1 MMDQNKNYFIAIGL
15 SVLILIAWQFLYVN
29 PKIEEERLRQEALQ
43 QEQAAQQTPQ
53 TGQAGTD
60 TPQASAGDLPQSNG
74 GATSLP
80 GSDTDQAGAGS
91 VSREAAIGQA
101 ARISIETPALTGS
114 LNLQGA
120 RFDDLKLKR
129 YRETVDPTSPI
140 IDLLSPQTMQE
151 GYFAEFGFVGNEHSG
166 DVPGPDTVWTV
177 DGTPTLTQDTP
188 VVLTWTN
195 DKGLT
200 FTRTIDVDDNYM
212 FSIEDAVKNDTTV
225 AVSVQPY
232 GRVTRLYKPQLTG
245 IFVLHEGLIGYI
257 GEDKLLEIDYD
268 DLEDDGSVKPSK
280 SSEGWMGFTDK
291 YWATALVPA
300 QGMPFATRFSYFT
313 DGRPRYQ
320 ADFLSDPMTIN
331 PGQTATTENH
341 LFAGAKQ
348 VPIIDSYEEAYG
360 IVQFNKMIDWGWFY
374 FITRPMFWVLD
385 FFYKMVGNFGVAIL
399 ATTVLLK
406 LFFFPL
412 ANKSYKSMA
421 NMKKVQPKMEEIKA
435 KHGDDRQ
442 AMQKAMMELYKKEK
456 INPVAGCWPILL
468 QIPVFFAL
476 YKVLYVTIEMRH
488 APFFGW
494 IQDLSAPDP
503 TSIFNLFGLL
513 PFTPPLFLMIGIW
526 PLLMGI
532 TMFLQM
538 RMNPTPPD
546 PTQAMIFNWMP
557 VVFTFMLA
565 TFPAGLVIYW
575 AWNNFL
581 SIIQQGVIMK
591 RQGVKIELWDN
602 LVGLFRKKPEGPDST
617 FGRS

>member
-1 MMDQNKNYFIAIGL
+1 MDQNKNYFIAIGL

-29 PKIEEERLRQEALQ
+29 PRIEEDRLRREALQ
-43 QEQAAQQTPQ
+43 QEQTAQQTPQ
-53 TGQAGTD
+53 TGQSGAE
-60 TPQASAGDLPQSNG
+60 TPAASAGDLPQSSG
-74 GATSLP
+74 GTTGLP
-80 GSDTDQAGAGS
+80 GSDTNQAGASS
-91 VSREAAIGQA
+91 VSREAAVGQA
-101 ARISIETPALTGS
+101 ERISIETPALTGS
-114 LNLQGA
+114 INLQGA

-140 IDLLSPQTMQE
+140 IDLLSPQNMQE
-151 GYFAEFGFVGNEHSG
+151 GYFAEFGYVGNDNSG
-166 DVPGPDTVWTV
+166 EVPGPDTIWTV
-177 DGTPTLTQDTP
+177 DGDQTLTQDTP
-188 VVLTWTN
+188 VVLSWTN

-200 FTRTIDVDDNYM
+200 FTRTIEVDENYM
-212 FSIEDAVKNDTTV
+212 FGIEDAVRNDAT
-225 AVSVQPY
+225 AAISVQSY
-232 GRVTRLYKPQLTG
+232 GRVTRLYKPDLTG

-268 DLEDDGSVKPSK
+268 DLEDDGAFKPSK
-280 SSEGWMGFTDK
+280 SSDGWMGFTDK

-300 QGMPFATRFSYFT
+300 QGTPFATRFSYFT

-348 VPIIDSYEEAYG
+348 VPIIDSYEEAYN

-421 NMKKVQPKMEEIKA
+421 NMKKVQPKMEEIKN

-503 TSIFNLFGLL
+503 TTIFNLFGLL
-513 PFTPPLFLMIGIW
+513 PYTPPYFLMIGIW

-581 SIIQQGVIMK
+581 SILQQGVIMK

-602 LVGLFRKKPEGPDST
+602 LVGLFKKKPEGPDST